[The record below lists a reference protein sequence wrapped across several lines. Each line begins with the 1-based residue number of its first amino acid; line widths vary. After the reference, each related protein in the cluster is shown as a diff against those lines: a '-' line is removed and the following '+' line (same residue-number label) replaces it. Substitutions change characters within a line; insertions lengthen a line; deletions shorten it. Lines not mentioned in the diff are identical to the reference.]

1 MIDCAHKLTCVC
13 ACMCVCNRM
22 RLKEQTVNTQKTIIT
37 DRHMQILKYLAKYP
51 ADTTLNT
58 IWEKLNYAVFMAYE
72 NGLFFSLQ
80 KLPCLFY
87 PIWLYHKL
95 VTYKESLYLC
105 SKNERQKQI
114 LTYTDFLLSMCFR
127 VSWCFPSWKN

>member
-58 IWEKLNYAVFMAYE
+58 I
-72 NGLFFSLQ
+72 
-80 KLPCLFY
+80 
-87 PIWLYHKL
+87 
-95 VTYKESLYLC
+95 
-105 SKNERQKQI
+105 
-114 LTYTDFLLSMCFR
+114 
-127 VSWCFPSWKN
+127 